1 MVQLALMARLAGQFV
16 VVLKLEVLGC
26 CVIEE
31 MLSAANPVFVR
42 VTFCATLVEPTLVFG
57 KFRVVPESVTSGAF
71 TPTPDSVTVCG
82 LLAALSVKMMAPE
95 RVPVAVGVKV
105 TLIVQN
111 CPPRRPAGQLLVCA

>member
-1 MVQLALMARLAGQFV
+1 MGLLVKKEPVPVPVRGIDCWPPWALSVTESVPLRVRGCVGVNVTLMVQLALMARLAGQFV

-57 KFRVVPESVTSGAF
+57 KFRVVPESVTSGVF
-71 TPTPDSVTVCG
+71 T
-82 LLAALSVKMMAPE
+82 
-95 RVPVAVGVKV
+95 
-105 TLIVQN
+105 
-111 CPPRRPAGQLLVCA
+111 